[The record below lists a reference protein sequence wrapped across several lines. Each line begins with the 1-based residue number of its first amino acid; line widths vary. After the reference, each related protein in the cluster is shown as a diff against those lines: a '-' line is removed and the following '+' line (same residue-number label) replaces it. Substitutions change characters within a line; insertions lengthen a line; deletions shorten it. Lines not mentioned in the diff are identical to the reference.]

1 MWVRLL
7 PVCAHACTRRWAG
20 EETALSTCK
29 PLTPVSHKM
38 APQKLESADKDTE
51 IVWTYD
57 ISWVESDT
65 RWASRW
71 DMYLLVTDDQV
82 HWFSV
87 FNSLVT
93 VVFLS
98 GNSHLFGA
106 MSDPLNITLT
116 GMVAII
122 LLRTLNADITT
133 YNEVNPPWLGSNR
146 GSSSLLC
153 RWSLRRKDARRQAGN
168 WCMQMCSDLQR
179 MPTYSLHLLALAVN
193 CSVRVY
199 PCWSSQP
206 SVITLPKAPACSCGS
221 LFVC

>member
-1 MWVRLL
+1 METPDDDAEFQALEGEAYAYERGYEVGQVIHDHDSSEDSNPGEAYINNHIRLTVTRVFCVIDYHLTVPWSVCRLSITSSQKSQEPALWLSKLSHSVWNTNIKSMWARLL
-7 PVCAHACTRRWAG
+7 PVCAQACTCRWAG

-38 APQKLESADKDTE
+38 APQKLKPADEDTE

-98 GNSHLFGA
+98 GNSHF
-106 MSDPLNITLT
+106 
-116 GMVAII
+116 
-122 LLRTLNADITT
+122 
-133 YNEVNPPWLGSNR
+133 
-146 GSSSLLC
+146 
-153 RWSLRRKDARRQAGN
+153 AG
-168 WCMQMCSDLQR
+168 Q
-179 MPTYSLHLLALAVN
+179 
-193 CSVRVY
+193 
-199 PCWSSQP
+199 
-206 SVITLPKAPACSCGS
+206 
-221 LFVC
+221 